1 MGKKKTTEMRHLFLG
16 WKDAELAGASNLM
29 VVFLCGGSMSEAKS
43 HTITFQSFE
52 EVNTKR
58 EFRDQLLRV
67 MNTHSIAQRPYT
79 THSTLVMPLTWP
91 SSQRTDARVSKS
103 HMAAEP
109 SLRPAATNRPERS
122 NLAREHWEGR
132 EAWTAV
138 G

>member
-1 MGKKKTTEMRHLFLG
+1 
-16 WKDAELAGASNLM
+16 
-29 VVFLCGGSMSEAKS
+29 MSEAKS

-58 EFRDQLLRV
+58 EFRDQLWQV
-67 MNTHSIAQRPYT
+67 MSTHSIAQWPYM

-91 SSQRTDARVSKS
+91 SSQRTAARVSRS

-109 SLRPAATNRPERS
+109 SLRPATTKRPERS
-122 NLAREHWEGR
+122 NLASEHWEGR

-138 G
+138 GYMILKGSALDVLRDAQEVDVNGRQT

>member
-1 MGKKKTTEMRHLFLG
+1 MTEMWHLFLG
-16 WKDAELAGASNLM
+16 WKDAELAGASNLI

-43 HTITFQSFE
+43 QTITFQSFE

-67 MNTHSIAQRPYT
+67 MNTHSVAQWPYM
-79 THSTLVMPLTWP
+79 THSTLVTLLTWP
-91 SSQRTDARVSKS
+91 SSQRTGARVSRS

-109 SLRPAATNRPERS
+109 SLRPAATKRPERS
-122 NLAREHWEGR
+122 NLAREHWDGR